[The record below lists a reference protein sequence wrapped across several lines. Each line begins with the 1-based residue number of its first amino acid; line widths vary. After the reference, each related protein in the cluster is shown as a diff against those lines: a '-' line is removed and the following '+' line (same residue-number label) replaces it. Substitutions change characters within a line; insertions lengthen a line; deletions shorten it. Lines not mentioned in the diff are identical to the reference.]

1 MKKNIAAAVAAI
13 AAMMAAGSVA
23 AQTVDSGVYIGL
35 EGGVASISSIAT
47 PTNGV
52 KTSETNETGALR
64 ALVGYQINKNFAI
77 ELGYFATDDFKQDG
91 TNRTG
96 TVRYNVKADVKG
108 ADLSV
113 IYKFTEFV
121 PGLYLKAGAT
131 HSKVSVSLNQPA
143 GNSSGSVTG
152 TGYLFGLGYEFA
164 VAQNVGINVGYTRF
178 EKLGGESEN
187 KMNLYSAGVKY
198 KF

>member
-1 MKKNIAAAVAAI
+1 MQKKIAAAVAV
-13 AAMMAAGSVA
+13 AAMMTAGSVA
-23 AQTVDSGVYIGL
+23 AQTADSGVYVGL
-35 EGGVASISSIAT
+35 EGGIASINAIAT

-64 ALVGYQINKNFAI
+64 ALVGYQINKNFAL
-77 ELGYFATDDFKQDG
+77 ELGYFVTDDFKQDG
-91 TNRTG
+91 TNVAR
-96 TVRYNVKADVKG
+96 TVRYNVKANVQG

-131 HSKVSVSLNQPA
+131 QSKVSLELSQPS
-143 GNSSGSVTG
+143 GTSKFSTSGS
-152 TGYLFGLGYEFA
+152 GYLYGLGYEFS
-164 VAQNVGINVGYTRF
+164 VTKNVGINVGFTRL
-178 EKLGGESEN
+178 EKLGGQSEN